1 MMRLLFCVL
10 VTLCLLPAQAVAQQA
25 VTLQLQWTH
34 AFQFAGYYAARE
46 KGFYAE
52 AGLEVTIREAEQDVS
67 VAEIVTRGDANYG
80 VSSSSLLLERAR
92 GLPVVALATT
102 HQHSPYVLVVPLDS
116 PAQTITGLAGLR
128 VMLESGAEELRA
140 LLRREGVHDDLE
152 FVPHSFDP
160 QDLVDGQVD
169 AYSAYSTNELFYFRE
184 RGFNTLTYSP
194 QSAGIDFYGDTLFTS
209 ERELREHPERVAAFR
224 EASLRGWQ
232 YALAHPEE
240 IIELI
245 VERYP
250 TTMSSEHL
258 RFEAAE
264 QARLMDPGE
273 VPLGQMSAERWRHI
287 AEVYAE
293 LGMLPTGFEV
303 EPGFLYDPTPVRSI
317 APPAVSHM
325 TWIAA
330 GALVLAL
337 LALLAA
343 ALTRRRLSQLRVQL
357 EAGEIE
363 LAESRRQFDLL
374 AEHVEDVVWTL
385 DVADRRFTWVSPSVA
400 RQRGIDPEQI
410 VASTLEAAIVP
421 EQLEQVERCL
431 DEAPARLRAG
441 DTEGRCTL
449 DQPCAD
455 GSTIRVLVRYRL
467 SVNELTA
474 RLEMTGTSRSIEG
487 D

>member
-1 MMRLLFCVL
+1 MTRLFLCVL
-10 VTLCLLPAQAVAQQA
+10 VTLCLLPAQTVAQQA

-67 VAEIVTRGDANYG
+67 VAEIVTRGDAHYG

-92 GLPVVALATT
+92 GLPVVALAST

-116 PAQTITGLAGLR
+116 PAQTIAGLAGLR

-140 LLRREGVHDDLE
+140 LLRREGVHDDIE

-209 ERELREHPERVAAFR
+209 ESELRKHPERVAAFR

-240 IIELI
+240 MVELI

-250 TTMSSEHL
+250 STMSAEHL
-258 RFEAAE
+258 RFEATE

-273 VPLGQMSAERWRHI
+273 VPLGHMSAERWRHI
-287 AEVYAE
+287 AGVYAE
-293 LGMLPTGFEV
+293 LGMLPTGADLDD
-303 EPGFLYDPTPVRSI
+303 GFLYDPTPVRSS
-317 APPAVSHM
+317 APPAASRM

-330 GALVLAL
+330 GALLLAL
-337 LALLAA
+337 LALLAMMQ
-343 ALTRRRLSQLRVQL
+343 TRRRLTQARVQL

-385 DVADRRFTWVSPSVA
+385 DVTDRRFTWVSPSVS
-400 RQRGIDPEQI
+400 RQRGIDPEQ
-410 VASTLEAAIVP
+410 VLSSQLDAAIVP

-455 GSTIRVLVRYRL
+455 GSTIRVHIRYRL

-487 D
+487 N